1 MSLNPTPRTEPGAAD
16 RFRAI
21 AGNLPLCQASVRAA
35 FEQGQFRLAYQPIL
49 RAGDAALVGCEAL
62 LRWTH
67 PLQGEQSP
75 SQFVPI
81 LERSRLALEVGDWVV
96 EEAAR
101 QVVAWNASGANLR
114 LAVNVA
120 PVQVQAPD
128 FPQRITDRLDRAG
141 LAPDRL
147 TLEITQ
153 ATLLDRPEQSGHQL
167 ARLAMT
173 GVDIHLDDFSF
184 GPSSLSNLH
193 ALALTGI
200 KLDRRFI
207 GGLDEGGARTELRTI
222 VNLARSLGLRT
233 IAECVQ
239 SDRELAAVEELG
251 IDEVQGHLFCPA
263 IPPEAFESYLGARL
277 SGKPSRGD

>member
-1 MSLNPTPRTEPGAAD
+1 MSTLLNPRSDAAGAAD

-21 AGNLPLCQASVRAA
+21 AGNLPLCQASIRAA
-35 FEQGQFRLAYQPIL
+35 FETQQLRIAYQPIL

-67 PLQGEQSP
+67 PLQGEQAP
-75 SQFVPI
+75 AQFVPI
-81 LERSRLALEVGDWVV
+81 LERSRLALEVGEWMI

-101 QVVAWNASGANLR
+101 QVVSWNAAGADLR

-128 FPQRITDRLDRAG
+128 FPNRVAWLLDQSGLPPERLA
-141 LAPDRL
+141 
-147 TLEITQ
+147 LEITQ
-153 ATLLDRPEQSGHQL
+153 ATLLDRPETTGHQL

-207 GGLDEGGARTELRTI
+207 GDLFEEGAKTELRTI
-222 VNLARSLGLRT
+222 VGLARQLGLRT
-233 IAECVQ
+233 VAESVQ
-239 SDRELAAVEELG
+239 TDAELAAVEALG
-251 IDEVQGHLFCPA
+251 VDEVQGHLFCPA
-263 IPPEAFESYLGARL
+263 IPPEAFESYLDARRA
-277 SGKPSRGD
+277 GKP